1 MRKKAIETV
10 LGICLLISG
19 MFIPMKNVEAFD
31 TYTASLAESESDTSD
46 DWYNETKKRLLGDIR
61 DPYGFYYTI
70 PFSVKSQNYIM
81 VRDWEIRFIFAYIQE
96 KAIAFLFLC
105 RAYLGMIYMHPMNI
119 P

>member
-10 LGICLLISG
+10 SGICLLISG

-70 PFSVKSQNYIM
+70 PSCEESELM

-105 RAYLGMIYMHPMNI
+105 RVYFGMIYMRQMNI
-119 P
+119 L

>member
-10 LGICLLISG
+10 SGICLLISG

-70 PFSVKSQNYIM
+70 PSCEESELTENFSRQICILES
-81 VRDWEIRFIFAYIQE
+81 E
-96 KAIAFLFLC
+96 
-105 RAYLGMIYMHPMNI
+105 
-119 P
+119 